1 MPPTKTIEAS
11 CWIRRLKMG
20 KKLFIFEDEKYDHF
34 FPLTHNRPV
43 YELLCGI
50 NKIKNKISTLF
61 PDIQVILLC
70 RDYLEKALGVKTG
83 QKVNEFDIKDED
95 LVLLINGRILPT
107 PDFPKKI
114 NFSEDERFFFRGD
127 DLVGWRGRGEAFKN
141 RKNSFQSLYVKDKI
155 KLLKS
160 QIDFLE
166 VEVRLV
172 SYLWDFVSQN
182 SLEIE
187 ADFKRIKA
195 SLDFKNRFKHSQ
207 VDDDALIYD
216 LEKVYIGKDSQID
229 GQVVLD
235 ARGGSIFIG
244 DRVIIQPHTRVVG
257 PCYIGE
263 DSILVNGKIREGTSI
278 GPVCRIGGEV
288 EGSIFLG
295 YSNKYHEG
303 FLGHSYVSEWVNLG
317 ALTTNSDL
325 KNNYTSIK
333 VMVNHTLVDSELTK
347 VGAFIGDHAKTGIG
361 TLLNTGIS
369 IGFASN
375 IFGGGMIQ
383 QKYIPAFFWGSVER
397 QEEYQLEKAIQTA
410 RTVMKRRNVKLEKDE
425 VNLFKKIFQLTEK
438 ERRRIGLPGD

>member
-1 MPPTKTIEAS
+1 ME
-11 CWIRRLKMG
+11 
-20 KKLFIFEDEKYDHF
+20 KKLFIFEDEKYDQF

-50 NKIKNKISTLF
+50 SKIKNKISTLF
-61 PDIQVILLC
+61 PDVQVILLC
-70 RDYLEKALGVKTG
+70 RDYLEKVLGVRTG

-107 PDFPKKI
+107 PDFPKKV

-127 DLVGWRGRGEAFKN
+127 DLVGWRGRGEAFKK

-172 SYLWDFVSQN
+172 NYLWDFVSQN

-195 SLDFKNRFKHSQ
+195 SLDFKNMFKHSQ

-216 LEKVYIGKDSQID
+216 VEKVYIGKDSQID

-244 DRVIIQPHTRVVG
+244 DRVNIQPHTRVVG

-303 FLGHSYVSEWVNLG
+303 FLGHSYVGEWVNLG

-347 VGAFIGDHAKTGIG
+347 VGAFIGDHVKTGIG

-369 IGFASN
+369 MGFASN

-397 QEEYQLEKAIQTA
+397 QKEYQLEKAIQTA

-438 ERRRIGLPGD
+438 ERRRISLPID